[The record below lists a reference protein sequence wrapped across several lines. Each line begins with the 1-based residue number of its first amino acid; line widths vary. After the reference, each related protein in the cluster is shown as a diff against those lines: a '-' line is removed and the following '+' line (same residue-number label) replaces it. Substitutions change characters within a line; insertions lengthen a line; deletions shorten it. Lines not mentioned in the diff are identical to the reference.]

1 MIRMDTDKRVRSLE
15 RGRQG
20 GGEALSVVTIA
31 LDESFAAVLRGYLDS
46 IPLISLRAEL
56 HHYLVDEHDTVLVD
70 RLKDLRPDICLI
82 DFDRDREQ
90 ATRTSEKIREVLVE
104 TAIFATSSET
114 QPDQILRAM
123 RCGCSEYLSKQ
134 MDRDQ
139 LLEALARVGARRK
152 DSKEQAAGRIL
163 ALLGAKGG
171 SGVTTLCIHMA
182 ALLAQRHQRRTLLVD
197 LHPDIGDAALYLAL
211 AKHQYHFYDLAEN
224 THRLDKDLLQGFLIR
239 HSSGVD
245 VLPGPDGFDT
255 PRHSAP
261 AESVERTLEFLR
273 LQYEFVLVDCPPGL
287 SDQNLAVFD
296 HADQLYLVATPE
308 IPSLRNVARYV
319 DYFGRFDYPS
329 DKVRV
334 IINRHLKKG
343 NITDAEIEKAIRKKV
358 YWKVPNQYNEVIRT
372 INTGDP
378 CALESRSEL
387 MRNLNE
393 WAESISGRRAQPVK
407 KESKGLLGL
416 WG

>member
-1 MIRMDTDKRVRSLE
+1 MMHMDTDRKVRSLE
-15 RGRQG
+15 RGRPG
-20 GGEALSVVTIA
+20 GGETLSVVTIA
-31 LDESFAAVLRGYLDS
+31 LDESFANLLRGYLDS
-46 IPLISLRAEL
+46 IPLVSLRAEL
-56 HHYLVDEHDTVLVD
+56 HHYLVDEHDTDFVE
-70 RLKDLRPDICLI
+70 RLRDLRPDICLI
-82 DFDRDREQ
+82 DFDQNRER
-90 ATRTSEKIREVLVE
+90 ATRTAEKIREVLVE

-114 QPDQILRAM
+114 QPDLILGAM
-123 RCGCSEYLSKQ
+123 RCGCNEYLSKQ
-134 MDRDQ
+134 IDRDQ
-139 LLEALARVGARRK
+139 LLEALARVGARKR
-152 DSKEQAAGRIL
+152 DSKEQAAGKVL

-171 SGVTTLCIHMA
+171 SGVTTLCIHLA

-224 THRLDKDLLQGFLIR
+224 THRLDKDLLQGFLIQ

-245 VLPGPDGFDT
+245 VLPGPDGFDA
-255 PRHSAP
+255 PRHSTP
-261 AESVERTLEFLR
+261 AEAVERTIEFLR

-287 SDQNLAVFD
+287 GDQNLAVFD

-319 DYFGRFDYPS
+319 DYFGRFDYRS

-343 NITDAEIEKAIRKKV
+343 SITDAEIEKAIRKSV

-378 CALESRSEL
+378 RALESRSEL
-387 MRNLNE
+387 MRNLND
-393 WAESISGRRAQPVK
+393 WAESISGRRAQPAK